1 MAEYKKTKVLKNLS
15 KIARKAASSAG
26 SSSRGGVAGG
36 QNYDANPRLNST
48 LSEKEIGNAH
58 NASIVFGKD
67 RPGSRLSGFGGIG
80 DTHCAA
86 IDIVAGRMAHR
97 ARTTDEDDNQIYV
110 DPNFTVDAARIY
122 LSQKTNVDR
131 NFRLAQGSQP
141 YGDVRSAIA
150 IKADGVRVIAREGVK
165 IVTGVDRVNSQG
177 SEISNRAYGIDL
189 IANND
194 DSGLQPMVKGDN
206 LVQLFLALF
215 EHVDKLAGVVNSFLH
230 TQMTFNASAMAH
242 THMTAFFGT
251 PVSTSPGLMTVGTT
265 TAIDQFAR
273 VEGGLLAHRINGSFM
288 RLNYL
293 TAGSKKYI
301 NSFYNHVN

>member
-1 MAEYKKTKVLKNLS
+1 MADYRKAKVLKNLS
-15 KIARKAASSAG
+15 KLARKASG
-26 SSSRGGVAGG
+26 TTGGTGRGGVGGG
-36 QNYDANPRLNST
+36 QNYDANPRLNVS
-48 LSEKEIGNAH
+48 LSEKEISNAH
-58 NASIVFGKD
+58 NASIVLGKD
-67 RPGSRLSGFGGIG
+67 RPGSRMSGYGGLG

-141 YGDVRSAIA
+141 YGDVRSAVA

-194 DSGLQPMVKGDN
+194 DSELQPMVKGDN

-215 EHVDKLAGVVNSFLH
+215 EHLDKLAGIVNSFLH
-230 TQMTFNASAMAH
+230 TQMTYNASIMAH
-242 THMTAFFGT
+242 THTTAFFGT
-251 PVSTSPGLMTVGTT
+251 PVSTSPGIMIAGTT